1 MNAPTRIGL
10 AFAVMAILMTVLW
23 LVQRARKNA
32 GIVDVAWSFGT
43 GVNGVWFALTGSGYA
58 PRRIILAVMAG
69 LWGVRLGWHLW
80 QRVSSEAEDGR
91 YAALRQKWGDRTQPM
106 LFGFFQIQAFWTV
119 LFALP
124 MFLAAENAA
133 PALGVLDFIGILI
146 FLIAVGGETL
156 ADRSLARFR
165 ADPGNRGVVCREGL
179 WRYSRHPN
187 YFFEWIH
194 WWAYVAIGIGAPL
207 GALTVLGPVLMLLFM
222 FTLTGIP
229 PTERRALE
237 SRGDAYRE
245 YQRTTSVFVP
255 LPVKGEAL

>member
-1 MNAPTRIGL
+1 MSDLLRIGI
-10 AFAVMAILMTVLW
+10 AFGAMSALMTVLW

-43 GVNGVWFALTGSGYA
+43 GVNGVWFALTGSGYE
-58 PRRIILAVMAG
+58 PRRMILAAMAG
-69 LWGVRLGWHLW
+69 LWGIRLGWYLW
-80 QRVSSEAEDGR
+80 HRVSSEAEDGR
-91 YAALRQKWGDRTQPM
+91 YTALREKWGSRTQPM

-119 LFALP
+119 LFAMP

-133 PALGVLDFIGILI
+133 PALGVLDFLGIGI
-146 FLIAVGGETL
+146 FVVAVAGESI
-156 ADRSLARFR
+156 ADRQLARFR
-165 ADPGNRGVVCREGL
+165 ANPENRGTVCREGL

-194 WWAYVAIGIGAPL
+194 WFAYVAIGIAAPL
-207 GALTVLGPVLMLLFM
+207 GGLTILGPVLMLFFM

-229 PTERRALE
+229 PTERRALQ

-255 LPVKGEAL
+255 LPVKGEAP